1 VSHLVIYGS
10 YAQGRR
16 ARASSEA
23 DVRMHQL
30 QVDLARNGWGV
41 DDPAFRQVF
50 TAQFMPEGT
59 RELWDAFNELQ
70 RQTTS
75 PENAARVLE
84 VTGGIDVVGVAP
96 LVQAPTLVLHARD
109 DRRPPFEQG
118 RLLASLIPDSRFV
131 ALDSSNHIL
140 LGDEP
145 AWPRFMAE
153 VEAFLATPDRHGV
166 DGRTLKTPSSPGG

>member
-1 VSHLVIYGS
+1 
-10 YAQGRR
+10 
-16 ARASSEA
+16 
-23 DVRMHQL
+23 MHQL
-30 QVDLARNGWGV
+30 QVDLARNGWGL

-50 TAQFMPEGT
+50 TAQFIPGGT

-75 PENAARVLE
+75 SENAARVLE
-84 VTGGIDVVGVAP
+84 VTGGIDVVDLAP

-109 DRRPPFEQG
+109 DRRPPFDQG

-131 ALDSSNHIL
+131 ALDSRNHIL

-145 AWPRFMAE
+145 AWPVFMAE
-153 VEAFLATPDRHGV
+153 VEAFLATPDPSGV
-166 DGRTLKTPSSPGG
+166 GGRTPRPPSARPG